1 MDRRGKH
8 RTPPFGRLPRMG
20 SRACAVLLAG
30 VIFGLLGCPAPP
42 PSFRVVDLAEAE
54 HLVGLHQ
61 VILVEAP
68 AVFLR
73 TPETPSP
80 AIPADVGVLVYGVD
94 ERATRAR
101 AAVFARAGN
110 HPVLVFVPRD
120 AEERG
125 RFYALASPAEEDRRG
140 KDS

>member
-8 RTPPFGRLPRMG
+8 RRAPFGRLPGMG
-20 SRACAVLLAG
+20 SHVRAVLLAA
-30 VIFGLLGCPAPP
+30 VICSLLGCPAPP

-54 HLVGLHQ
+54 RLVGLHEL
-61 VILVEAP
+61 ILVEAP

-73 TPETPSP
+73 TPDGPSP
-80 AIPADVGVLVYGVD
+80 AVPASAGVLVYGMD